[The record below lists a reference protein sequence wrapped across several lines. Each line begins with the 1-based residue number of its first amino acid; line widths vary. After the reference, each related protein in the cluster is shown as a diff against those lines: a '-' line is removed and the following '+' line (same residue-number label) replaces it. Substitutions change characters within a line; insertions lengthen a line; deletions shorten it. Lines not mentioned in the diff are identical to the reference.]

1 MKIFIGGSSIYSAK
15 KLKLPYKK
23 IYDYVKEGSSK
34 DHKKN
39 HELNVL
45 ALTETKNSTH
55 MGATHSRVLEGT
67 KQLFAVASN
76 LRRYVFID
84 DLLYF
89 GADDPN
95 DDNVD

>member
-1 MKIFIGGSSIYSAK
+1 
-15 KLKLPYKK
+15 
-23 IYDYVKEGSSK
+23 
-34 DHKKN
+34 
-39 HELNVL
+39 
-45 ALTETKNSTH
+45 
-55 MGATHSRVLEGT
+55 MGATRSRVLEGT